1 MLVRSRFAKQ
11 NEDIGE
17 TIIGNTFSTRC
28 GGKGANQAVAV
39 AKLCKISSEMRFVS
53 TIGDDSN
60 GKEIYSTL
68 KSMGV
73 NVNDVIALPKATTG
87 VASICIDGAGENSII
102 VVPGANALFSNT
114 IVGRRDNFSSLV

>member
-1 MLVRSRFAKQ
+1 MLVGIEFAKP
-11 NEDIGE
+11 NENLGE

-39 AKLCKISSEMRFVS
+39 AKLCKNSSEMHFVS

-68 KSMGV
+68 KTMGV
-73 NVNDVIALPKATTG
+73 NVDDVITLPKATTG
-87 VASICIDGAGENSII
+87 VASICIDSAGENSII
-102 VVPGANALFSNT
+102 VVPGANALFSNA
-114 IVGRRDNFSSLV
+114 IVSRDR